1 MRGVEFFH
9 PGILDRVPI
18 EAVPLPLVARSYLG
32 PPPAD
37 LEELGLVPPG
47 EDSDARRFPEV
58 FLPADEWGFP
68 NTENVER
75 ADIVLVGDS
84 FTVAAGAIQPKGLQ
98 ARLVEATGLTVYN
111 LGVSGIGPVREAWL
125 LENVGLKKNPR
136 CVLWFFFSGNDAHLS
151 AIPLVEKRKGNETW
165 GQLKAHRRPP
175 LLILPDVARELLVA
189 ALDRP
194 SHDALPGFR
203 FTLADGTVQ
212 PLWFNPCNLRVF
224 QLVEDWETNNGWIN
238 ARKTIERARETCA
251 EAGVAFILI
260 YLPSKAEVYLPYVEE
275 DPDLIHRTLSFQH
288 PEPLSDD
295 PRTLLRELLER
306 RGKLEASVD
315 AFCSSAGIPFLSATP
330 FLESLAREGE
340 LGYLVADT
348 HWQTTGQAVLLE
360 PLLSL
365 LTRESVLTE

>member
-47 EDSDARRFPEV
+47 EDYDARRFPEV

-68 NTENVER
+68 NTESVER

-84 FTVAAGAIQPKGLQ
+84 FTVAAGALRPKGLQ
-98 ARLVEATGLTVYN
+98 AHLAEATGLTVYN
-111 LGVSGIGPVREAWL
+111 LGVSAIGPVREAWL
-125 LENVGLKKNPR
+125 LENVGLEKNPR
-136 CVLWFFFSGNDAHLS
+136 CVLWFFFSGNDAVGS

-165 GQLKAHRRPP
+165 GQLYADRRPP
-175 LLILPDVARELLVA
+175 FLILPDVMRKLLAA
-189 ALDRP
+189 ALDRS

-212 PLWFNPCNLRVF
+212 PIWFNPFTLPF
-224 QLVEDWETNNGWIN
+224 LQLEDWEANNGWIN
-238 ARKTIERARETCA
+238 ARRMIKRARETCV

-275 DPDLIHRTLSFQH
+275 DPDLIRRTLSFQR